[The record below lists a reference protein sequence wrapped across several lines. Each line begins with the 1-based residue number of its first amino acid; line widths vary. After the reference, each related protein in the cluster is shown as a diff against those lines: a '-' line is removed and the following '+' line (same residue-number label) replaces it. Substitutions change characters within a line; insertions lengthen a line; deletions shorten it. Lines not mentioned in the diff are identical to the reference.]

1 MSDDYLWDGSGTPD
15 PDVQRLEALLRPLRS
30 TVPPFDFAR
39 VESRHAKSGMW
50 TIRYLTPLF
59 AAAAAVAIMI
69 ALSWQSARRPSWA
82 VARVDGQPRVGWSAI
97 SRTGRIAVG
106 DTLTTDATSRARMNV
121 GSIGEVTVDPDSRV
135 RLVETRDGRHRLAL
149 EHGTLHASII
159 APPGQFIVDTASA
172 RATDLGC
179 AYTLHIDEEGS
190 GIVSVTAGWVAFDY
204 RGVESFVPA
213 GASARTNPDRGPG
226 TPRYDNA
233 PQAYREALDAFDYGT
248 PAQRAAGLRY
258 VLAHAGGGDALTLW
272 HLLSRVDAAD
282 RAAVADA
289 LEDQVAMPAGVT
301 RDAVLRLEKTALD
314 LWWES
319 LGLGDTDWWRTWTHT
334 GDDLLQRR

>member
-15 PDVQRLEALLRPLRS
+15 PDVQRLEALLRPLQS
-30 TVPPFDFAR
+30 TAPPLDFTR
-39 VESRHAKSGMW
+39 LGSRQAKSAAW
-50 TIRYLTPLF
+50 TIRYLTPLL

-69 ALSWQSARRPSWA
+69 ALSWQSVWRPSWE
-82 VARVDGQPRVGWSAI
+82 VARVEGQPRVGS
-97 SRTGRIAVG
+97 SPVSGRGRIAVG
-106 DTLTTDATSRARMNV
+106 DTLTTDATSRARINV
-121 GSIGEVTVDPDSRV
+121 GSIGEVTVDPESRV

-149 EHGTLHASII
+149 DHGTLRATIV
-159 APPGQFIVDTASA
+159 APPGQFIVDTASS

-179 AYTLHIDEEGS
+179 AYTLHVDEEGS

-213 GASARTNPDRGPG
+213 GASARTNAERGPG

-233 PQAYREALDAFDYGT
+233 PQEYREALDAFDYGT
-248 PAQRAAGLRY
+248 TTQRAAGLQY

-272 HLLSRVDAAD
+272 HLLSRVGAAD
-282 RAAVADA
+282 RAAVIDA
-289 LEDQVAMPAGVT
+289 LEDQVAMPDGVT
-301 RDAVLRLEKTALD
+301 RDAVLRLDKTALD

-319 LGLGDTDWWRTWTHT
+319 LGLGNTSWWRTWKRT
-334 GDDLLQRR
+334 GDDLMPRR